1 MDKKDVFL
9 PRPIHTVLEGTKNY
23 LSWSQAMRS
32 FLKSRMLWHYCTGA
46 MTIPVKGASEE
57 DVVFLSRMI
66 EWDSHNH
73 MILTWIRNTSI
84 PSISNLLGSF
94 DDAKSAWDMLTKR
107 YSTTHGSMKY
117 QLVVELHQL
126 RQEPGQSIND
136 YYDQLRFIWD
146 QFDLSDP
153 TWGCS
158 KDAQQYASIRDE
170 FRLYEFLMSLHKD
183 FEPIR
188 GQLLNCSPAPSLD
201 TAVNE
206 LVREEARLATLQAQN
221 KLNILAI
228 TPSTPLIEQP
238 HQLGDFSGSS
248 NRRKQTN
255 KKFCNYCKRPGH
267 TIETCYRRNKSTAAV
282 ANTAPTPPTVST
294 SQSSGSTINLSSTE
308 LQEII
313 AQAVRMV
320 GNASLSTALSVLPGK
335 SQTWLF
341 DSACCN
347 HMTPHSSLFTNLDP
361 APHPLNIHIAD
372 GSTMHGNSL
381 GFVSTS
387 TLSVPGV
394 FHVPDLSYNLCS
406 VGQLAELGYRLI
418 FYYSGCIVQDP
429 RTGQELG
436 TGPRVGR
443 MFPVNNLHLP
453 PVAPVSVAAA
463 TAAVSSLPSLALWHS
478 RLGHAPS
485 SRVQQ
490 LVSRGLLGSVSK
502 DNFDCTSCQLGKQP
516 ALPFNNSDSISKSIF
531 ELIHSDVWGP
541 SPVASIG
548 GSRYFVVFIDDYS
561 RYSWIFPMKSRSEI
575 LSIYSNFAKMV
586 ETQFSKRIKTFR
598 SDNALEYTQHA
609 FQALLHSYGTI
620 HHLTCPGTSQ
630 QNGRAERKLRHILD
644 TVRALL
650 LSAKIPAPFWGEA
663 SLHAVHAINRIPS
676 TVIHNQTPYERLFG
690 SPPNYHH
697 LRSFGSACFVL
708 LQPHEHNKLEPR
720 SRLCCFLGYGETQK
734 GYRCYDPVSHRLRVS
749 RNVVFW
755 EHRLFVELSHFRSS
769 LTNSSVLE
777 IFPDESLVPSAN
789 TFGLHLDFSPDIFD
803 ASPRQVADEQIIH
816 ELPHFEPG
824 SPAPTLPEDP
834 PQDIPPRHSTQVRSI
849 PPHLIDYHCYTALA
863 TLHEPQTYREAS
875 TDPLWQIAMKEKLDA
890 LTKNHTWDLVTLPP
904 GQSVVGCKWIYK
916 IKTRSDGSVER
927 YKARLVAKGFTQ
939 EYGIDYE
946 ETFAPIARISSVRA
960 LLAVAAARKWDLFQM
975 DVKYAFFNGD
985 LSEEVYMQPPP
996 GLSIESNKVCHL
1008 RRALYGLKQAPRA
1021 WFAKFS
1027 STIFR
1032 LGYTASPYDSALFLR
1047 RTDKGT
1053 ILLLLYVDDMII
1065 TGDDLSGIQ
1074 ELKDFL
1080 SQQFEMKDLGHLS
1093 YFLGLEITHST
1104 DGLYITQ
1111 AKYASDLLSQAG
1123 LTDSKTV
1130 DTPVELNAHL
1140 TPLGGGNHY
1149 ISYVVHQ
1156 VSQYLSAP
1164 RSTHYAAVLRILRYL
1179 KGTLFHGLFYSAQSP
1194 LVLRAFSDAD
1204 WVGDPTDRRSTTGYC
1219 FLLGSSLISWRSKKQ
1234 TFVVRSSTEA
1244 EYRALADTTS
1254 ELL

>member
-1 MDKKDVFL
+1 
-9 PRPIHTVLEGTKNY
+9 
-23 LSWSQAMRS
+23 MRS
-32 FLKSRMLWHYCTGA
+32 FLKSCMLWHYCTGA

-57 DVVFLSRMI
+57 DVAFLSRMI

-146 QFDLSDP
+146 QIDLSDP
-153 TWGCS
+153 TWAYS

-188 GQLLNCSPAPSLD
+188 GQLLNHSPAPSLD

-228 TPSTPLIEQP
+228 TLSTPLIEQP
-238 HQLGDFSGSS
+238 QQLGDFSGSS
-248 NRRKQTN
+248 NRHRQTN

-267 TIETCYRRNKSTAAV
+267 TIETCYRRNKSTIAV
-282 ANTAPTPPTVST
+282 ANTEPTPPTVST
-294 SQSSGSTINLSSTE
+294 SQSSGSTINLASIE

-313 AQAVRMV
+313 AQAVRMA
-320 GNASLSTALSVLPGK
+320 GNASLSTALSALP
-335 SQTWLF
+335 
-341 DSACCN
+341 
-347 HMTPHSSLFTNLDP
+347 
-361 APHPLNIHIAD
+361 AD

-394 FHVPDLSYNLCS
+394 FHVPALSYNLCS

-418 FYYSGCIVQDP
+418 FYYSGCIVQDL

-443 MFPVNNLHLP
+443 MFPVNNLHFP

-463 TAAVSSLPSLALWHS
+463 TIAVSSLPSLALWHS

-516 ALPFNNSDSISKSIF
+516 ALPFNNSESISKSIF

-644 TVRALL
+644 TIRALL
-650 LSAKIPAPFWGEA
+650 LSAKIPAPF
-663 SLHAVHAINRIPS
+663 
-676 TVIHNQTPYERLFG
+676 
-690 SPPNYHH
+690 
-697 LRSFGSACFVL
+697 
-708 LQPHEHNKLEPR
+708 
-720 SRLCCFLGYGETQK
+720 
-734 GYRCYDPVSHRLRVS
+734 
-749 RNVVFW
+749 
-755 EHRLFVELSHFRSS
+755 
-769 LTNSSVLE
+769 
-777 IFPDESLVPSAN
+777 
-789 TFGLHLDFSPDIFD
+789 
-803 ASPRQVADEQIIH
+803 
-816 ELPHFEPG
+816 
-824 SPAPTLPEDP
+824 
-834 PQDIPPRHSTQVRSI
+834 
-849 PPHLIDYHCYTALA
+849 
-863 TLHEPQTYREAS
+863 
-875 TDPLWQIAMKEKLDA
+875 
-890 LTKNHTWDLVTLPP
+890 
-904 GQSVVGCKWIYK
+904 
-916 IKTRSDGSVER
+916 
-927 YKARLVAKGFTQ
+927 
-939 EYGIDYE
+939 
-946 ETFAPIARISSVRA
+946 
-960 LLAVAAARKWDLFQM
+960 
-975 DVKYAFFNGD
+975 
-985 LSEEVYMQPPP
+985 
-996 GLSIESNKVCHL
+996 
-1008 RRALYGLKQAPRA
+1008 
-1021 WFAKFS
+1021 
-1027 STIFR
+1027 
-1032 LGYTASPYDSALFLR
+1032 
-1047 RTDKGT
+1047 
-1053 ILLLLYVDDMII
+1053 
-1065 TGDDLSGIQ
+1065 
-1074 ELKDFL
+1074 
-1080 SQQFEMKDLGHLS
+1080 
-1093 YFLGLEITHST
+1093 
-1104 DGLYITQ
+1104 
-1111 AKYASDLLSQAG
+1111 
-1123 LTDSKTV
+1123 
-1130 DTPVELNAHL
+1130 
-1140 TPLGGGNHY
+1140 
-1149 ISYVVHQ
+1149 
-1156 VSQYLSAP
+1156 
-1164 RSTHYAAVLRILRYL
+1164 
-1179 KGTLFHGLFYSAQSP
+1179 
-1194 LVLRAFSDAD
+1194 
-1204 WVGDPTDRRSTTGYC
+1204 
-1219 FLLGSSLISWRSKKQ
+1219 
-1234 TFVVRSSTEA
+1234 
-1244 EYRALADTTS
+1244 
-1254 ELL
+1254 